1 MPEVILMRYLFADAA
16 NVRKKLFCCGKGGC
30 GFMRRN
36 KNTVPSGGRGT
47 VVDFLIGK

>member
-1 MPEVILMRYLFADAA
+1 MRYLFADAA
-16 NVRKKLFCCGKGGC
+16 NVRKNFFCRENGGC